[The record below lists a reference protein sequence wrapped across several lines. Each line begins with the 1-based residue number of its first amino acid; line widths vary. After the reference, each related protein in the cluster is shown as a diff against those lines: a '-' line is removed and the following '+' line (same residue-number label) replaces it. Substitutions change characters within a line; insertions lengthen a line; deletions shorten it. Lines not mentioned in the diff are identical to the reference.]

1 MTFPPPTQVVGPAVQ
16 PKRNSRPRRFEQ
28 LIAIFV
34 VTPKI
39 SQCTAYEK
47 TILACAS
54 SSLGTKDTSRFM
66 GLKAN
71 KKPGSHTKSAGYL
84 VMLMC

>member
-1 MTFPPPTQVVGPAVQ
+1 MPCADTKLHVITEAMTLPERIDLWRDIPHAFI
-16 PKRNSRPRRFEQ
+16 SD
-28 LIAIFV
+28 
-34 VTPKI
+34 PKI

-54 SSLGTKDTSRFM
+54 SSLGTKDTSKFM

-71 KKPGSHTKSAGYL
+71 KKPGSHTKPAGYL